1 MGSACLIRDVRQHGN
16 RMAEGFNRRQQ
27 REQRRIRFSAFSA
40 THPAQSKR
48 QSVLKRCLDLIFVLG
63 SALFWLPIIAVLALL
78 VRRKLGSPV
87 LFRQPR
93 PGRNAAVFELLK
105 FRTMTNARD
114 SRGQL
119 LPDAQRLTTFGRW
132 LRATSLDELPELFNV
147 IKGEMSL
154 VGPRPLL
161 IQYLPLYTAE
171 QARRHEVLPGI
182 TGWAQINGRNTLS
195 WEEKFQHDIWYVDH
209 QSLGLDV
216 KILAATMLKVIRR
229 DGISAAGEATMP
241 PFTGNQPDEPKGEAT
256 IQQTNRR

>member
-1 MGSACLIRDVRQHGN
+1 
-16 RMAEGFNRRQQ
+16 MAEGFNRRQP

-40 THPAQSKR
+40 THPAQAKR
-48 QSVLKRCLDLIFVLG
+48 QSILKRSLDLIFVL
-63 SALFWLPIIAVLALL
+63 SAAPFWLPIIVVLALL

-119 LPDAQRLTTFGRW
+119 LPDAQRLTPFGRW

-195 WEEKFQHDIWYVDH
+195 WAEKFQQDIWYIDH
-209 QSLGLDV
+209 QSVGLDLR
-216 KILAATMLKVIRR
+216 ILATTMLKVIRR

-241 PFTGNQPDEPKGEAT
+241 PFTGSRSDEPKGEAIT
-256 IQQTNRR
+256 KHLTGGN